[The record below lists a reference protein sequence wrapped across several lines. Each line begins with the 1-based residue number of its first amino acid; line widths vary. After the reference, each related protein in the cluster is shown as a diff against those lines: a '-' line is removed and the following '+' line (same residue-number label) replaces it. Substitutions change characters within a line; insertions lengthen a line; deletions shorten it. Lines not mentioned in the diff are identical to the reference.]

1 MESIQETGQEAE
13 EIHIRATLIR
23 NIEMANNSSLFQSIR
38 KQLDKTSIALRLR
51 GVGFLAIAMIA
62 VIGVVSQSGI
72 DRIGQDLQAVTV
84 SGQSLRNHLESDMM
98 HDAIRGDVYAAIS
111 GLSTQSETKVELKT
125 HVEWFRGA
133 VKKNQALPL
142 DQETRSLLGKS
153 AEKLEAYVIVAEEIC
168 ALAYT
173 NPGKA
178 RASLPKFSAVF
189 TELEKQNEELSDHIE
204 KVALA
209 ADKTAME
216 EAAKVRQTLI
226 IFALGD
232 AIVMFLLSAWIGRSI
247 TRPIDA
253 MVTTLEHVGAGKL
266 NVAADLHGGTEV
278 IRMATALNQAL
289 EKLRATMRLISASST
304 SIHSASATLN
314 SRNEQISAAAESTA
328 TSASRL
334 SSSGNEVSERLQAVS
349 ASGLELSA
357 SVREIATQAASAAS
371 LASRASVAANS
382 ANTLFSVLE
391 KTNQEIGN
399 VVAVISSIADQ
410 TNLLAL
416 NAAIEA
422 ARAGDAGRGF
432 AVVAAE
438 VKDLASQTS
447 GATEEISTRIL
458 GIQTQ
463 TTRAVEAIRALTDV
477 IDSVNNVST
486 TIAAAVEE
494 QTAVTKGIEEQLFDA
509 SRSTQDI
516 AASVSNLAENA
527 NITNQNASES
537 LTAARQLQEIAQS
550 LQSSVDIFVIAG

>member
-1 MESIQETGQEAE
+1 M
-13 EIHIRATLIR
+13 L
-23 NIEMANNSSLFQSIR
+23 NNSSLPLSLSDR
-38 KQLDKTSIALRLR
+38 LDATSIAFRLR
-51 GVGFLAIAMIA
+51 GLGFLAIAMIA
-62 VIGVVSQSGI
+62 VVGVVSQSGI
-72 DRIGQDLQAVTV
+72 NRISQNLQAVTV

-98 HDAIRGDVYAAIS
+98 HDAIRGDVYSAIS
-111 GLSTQSETKVELKT
+111 GLSTEKETKAELKS
-125 HVEWFRGA
+125 HVEWFRSA

-142 DQETRSLLGKS
+142 DQETRDMLAKS
-153 AEKLEAYVIVAEEIC
+153 AEKLEAYVTVAEEVC
-168 ALAYT
+168 ALAYS
-173 NPGKA
+173 NPGRA
-178 RASLPKFSAVF
+178 RAGLPRFSAVF

-209 ADKTAME
+209 ADKKASD
-216 EAAKVRQTLI
+216 EAAQVRQVLI
-226 IFALGD
+226 AFAIGD
-232 AIVMFLLSAWIGRSI
+232 ALIMFLLSAWIGRSI
-247 TRPIDA
+247 TRPIDG
-253 MVTTLEHVGAGKL
+253 MVTTLEQVGAGKL
-266 NVAADLHGGTEV
+266 NVAADLHGGAEV
-278 IRMATALNQAL
+278 TRMATALNRAL
-289 EKLRATMRLISASST
+289 EKMRATMQLIHASST
-304 SIHSASATLN
+304 SIRSTSTMLN

-328 TSASRL
+328 SSASRL
-334 SSSGNEVSERLQAVS
+334 SDAGNEVSERLQAVS

-357 SVREIATQAASAAS
+357 SVREISTQAASAAS

-382 ANTLFSVLE
+382 ANNLFSVLE

-463 TTRAVEAIRALTDV
+463 TTRAVEAIRALTEV

-516 AASVSNLAENA
+516 ASSVNNLAENA
-527 NITNQNASES
+527 NITNRSASES
-537 LTAARQLQEIAQS
+537 LSAARQLQEIAES

>member
-1 MESIQETGQEAE
+1 
-13 EIHIRATLIR
+13 
-23 NIEMANNSSLFQSIR
+23 MANNSSLFQSFR
-38 KQLDKTSIALRLR
+38 DQLDKTSIAFRLR
-51 GVGFLAIAMIA
+51 GVGVLAIAMIA
-62 VIGVVSQSGI
+62 VIGAVSQSGI
-72 DRIGQDLQAVTV
+72 NRIGQDLQAVTV

-111 GLSTQSETKVELKT
+111 GLSTQKETKDDLKT
-125 HVEWFRGA
+125 HVEWFRTA

-142 DQETRSLLGKS
+142 DHETRDLLAKS
-153 AEKLEAYVIVAEEIC
+153 SEKLEAYVIAAEEIC
-168 ALAYT
+168 ALAYS
-173 NPGKA
+173 NPAKA
-178 RASLPKFSAVF
+178 KANLPKFSVVF

-216 EAAKVRQTLI
+216 EAAQVRQMLI
-226 IFALGD
+226 AFAIFD
-232 AIVMFLLSAWIGRSI
+232 AIIMFLLSAWIGRSI

-253 MVTTLEHVGAGKL
+253 MVTTLEQVGAGKL
-266 NVAADLHGGTEV
+266 NVAADLHGGLEV
-278 IRMATALNQAL
+278 SRMATALNQAL
-289 EKLRATMRLISASST
+289 EKLRATMKLISASST
-304 SIHSASATLN
+304 SIHAASATLN

-334 SSSGNEVSERLQAVS
+334 SDSGNEVSERLQAVS

-357 SVREIATQAASAAS
+357 SVREISTQAASAAS

-382 ANTLFSVLE
+382 ANNLFSVLE
-391 KTNQEIGN
+391 QTNQEIGN

-463 TTRAVEAIRALTDV
+463 TTRAVEAIRALTEV

-516 AASVSNLAENA
+516 ASSVNSLAENA
-527 NITNQNASES
+527 NITNQSAIES
-537 LTAARQLQEIAQS
+537 LSAARQLQEIAES
-550 LQSSVDIFVIAG
+550 LQTSVDTFVIAG